1 MEKHSFQSILR
12 LFLYSGLILALVQ
25 LNTIPVSGVEDSPEE
40 QFSEIHRGTE
50 TETFEETAVPTS
62 PSPETVPTSSP
73 ETFPET
79 VTEAIPTSS
88 PETFPEPAS
97 TETSKPAALQETIT
111 NEENPSPE
119 PGEFSV
125 YMEEEIPE
133 TEIEQTP
140 DPAVIFEEPEDNEES
155 DPQELL
161 IETEKDLLDAEKT
174 EDETTVQDENS
185 TVTIGETTFSP
196 EDDETSCWSN
206 GSGWMNIAGQYV
218 AMVNYDG
225 SEESITSNTDV
236 LTLAVAGIN
245 RIGALTGN
253 CSYRIVGTGIVLID
267 SIDITDGNTITLYT
281 NKALYTEGS
290 AAVFLKQDDS
300 YLLMNGSITGILDE
314 DYHLDNIHLRIPKN
328 SSLTLSVMS
337 VRTETWTPEGSE
349 EPEINIT
356 RYTEDLPIDVW
367 DPTHANG
374 DVELQDFASRLVLGK
389 NSSLTVED
397 GASLKLNEIES
408 CSKYGLPLTVKAV
421 IEIQGILNINGT
433 LEGGYLDIIDGGKL
447 TDVNE
452 NGSSTQGGML
462 LSAEINLNPGGN
474 LQKDLLL
481 KNSSLSITGDQNTAS
496 VNMEDSVVYMTGAN
510 INIPELNAAGNSYV
524 GIGRFHKNGSSEVAY
539 HEIGNINVRDG
550 DTLSIVANEHEYLD
564 VGIRVDDCS
573 LTISGSITGGT
584 VSALAGIVR
593 YTGTNMNNLP
603 AVPDGYAS
611 RVLYVNGTDES
622 TSTLQPL
629 NMTAQESITRS
640 GQDQIP
646 ISTLS
651 VIDSLVSY
659 DIMAREWFASGS
671 FFYEPI
677 TRVTGQE
684 FTCASFLETYAPD
697 INTEPSDEN
706 EFSFIPPTIAVEVI
720 GRELTRELFSFK
732 DSRTFFLDD
741 AILIRILHITSQ
753 GGQGGSSSTNTNT
766 SFTGNGQIGVLDPD
780 SLQTGNGK
788 TIYGEQNS
796 EEPVDPVPVTPEPVE
811 PTPKPIEPTPK
822 PAEPTPKPAEPTPKP
837 AEPTPK
843 PAKPDNTT
851 NNHDNYTEEPNNTV
865 TEYAAVD
872 NSRMQTENRANNY
885 TPPIT
890 YITND
895 KPQPAAVTSHTVQF
909 ETNGGHEIKTQ
920 TINNGHK
927 ISKPNDPKKEGFL
940 FDGWYKD
947 PEFTEPFD
955 FQSPVNEDLTI
966 YAKWKEEPEE
976 MVSETIQPS
985 EPEKKPITWVW
996 ITVGGL
1002 GAAGVGTCLFL
1013 LRKDEEE

>member
-1 MEKHSFQSILR
+1 MEKHCFQSFLR

-25 LNTIPVSGVEDSPEE
+25 FNTIPVSGVEDSPEE
-40 QFSEIHRGTE
+40 QFSEIHRETE
-50 TETFEETAVPTS
+50 TETCEETAALTS
-62 PSPETVPTSSP
+62 PSPEPITEAVPT
-73 ETFPET
+73 T
-79 VTEAIPTSS
+79 S

-97 TETSKPAALQETIT
+97 TETTDPGALQETIT

-119 PGEFSV
+119 PGEFSA
-125 YMEEEIPE
+125 YMEEEVPE
-133 TEIEQTP
+133 TEIEQTL

-155 DPQELL
+155 EPQELL
-161 IETEKDLLDAEKT
+161 AEAEEDFLDAE
-174 EDETTVQDENS
+174 EADDETTAQDEIS
-185 TVTIGETTFSP
+185 AVTIGKTTFNP
-196 EDDETSCWSN
+196 EDDEISCWSN

-225 SEESITSNTDV
+225 SGESITSNTDV

-245 RIGALTGN
+245 RIGALTGD
-253 CSYRIVGTGIVLID
+253 CSYRIVGTGIVLIN
-267 SIDITDGNTITLYT
+267 SIDIADGNTITLYT
-281 NKALYTEGS
+281 NTALYTEGS
-290 AAVFLKQDDS
+290 AAVFMKQDDDS
-300 YLLMNGSITGILDE
+300 YLLINGGITGILDE
-314 DYHLDNIHLRIPKN
+314 EYHLDNIHLRIPKN

-337 VRTETWTPEGSE
+337 VRTETWTPEDSE
-349 EPEINIT
+349 EPETNIT
-356 RYTEDLPIDVW
+356 RYTEDLPIDVL

-374 DVELQDFASRLVLGK
+374 TVELQDYASRLVMGK

-408 CSKYGLPLTVKAV
+408 SSIYGLSSTVKAV

-452 NGSSTQGGML
+452 NDSSTQGGML
-462 LSAEINLNPGGN
+462 LSAEINLNPGGT

-481 KNSSLSITGDQNTAS
+481 KNSSLVITGHQNTAS
-496 VNMEDSVVYMTGAN
+496 VNIEDSAVYLTGTY

-524 GIGRFHKNGSSEVAY
+524 GIGRFHKDGSSEFAF

-550 DTLSIVANEHEYLD
+550 DTLSIIANEHEYLD

-584 VSALAGIVR
+584 VSVLAGIVT

-611 RVLYVNGTDES
+611 RVLYVNGTDEI

-629 NMTAQESITRS
+629 NMTKQDCITRS
-640 GQDQIP
+640 EQDQIP

-651 VIDSLVSY
+651 VIDSLISY
-659 DIMAREWFASGS
+659 DIKAREWLALGAH
-671 FFYEPI
+671 FYEPI
-677 TRVTGQE
+677 TRVTDQE

-697 INTEPSDEN
+697 FNTEPSGEN
-706 EFSFIPPTIAVEVI
+706 EISSVPPTIAVEVI
-720 GRELTRELFSFK
+720 GGELTRRLFSLK
-732 DSRTFFLDD
+732 DPWTFSLED

-796 EEPVDPVPVTPEPVE
+796 GEPVDPVPVTPEPVE
-811 PTPKPIEPTPK
+811 PTPE
-822 PAEPTPKPAEPTPKP
+822 P

-843 PAKPDNTT
+843 PAKPNNTT
-851 NNHDNYTEEPNNTV
+851 NDHDSYTEEPGNTV

-872 NSRMQTENRANNY
+872 TSRIQTENRTNNY
-885 TPPIT
+885 TPSIT

-895 KPQPAAVTSHTVQF
+895 KPQPVAVTSHTVQF
-909 ETNGGHEIKTQ
+909 ETNGGPEIKTQ
-920 TINNGHK
+920 TINNGYK
-927 ISKPNDPKKEGFL
+927 IARPNDPKKEGFL

-955 FQSPVNEDLTI
+955 FQLPVNEDLTI
-966 YAKWKEEPEE
+966 YAKWKEKPEE
-976 MVSETIQPS
+976 MISETIQPS
-985 EPEKKPITWVW
+985 EPEKKPMTWVW
-996 ITVGGL
+996 ITVAGL
-1002 GAAGVGTCLFL
+1002 GAAGIGTCLVL